1 MGICKIFVFIF
12 MALISSLSSSAV
24 GQNRIINKSTVL
36 VLSQDDLFKKSVA
49 GRALLKVFEEKQALL
64 FSEASKVE
72 QDFILEEQKLTDQRL
87 IVAPADFQV
96 LADEFDSKVEKM
108 RKFRTNKDKKLQQDF
123 IRWRKKFVQIVL
135 PIVRELMAQY
145 EASVVIDTINRGLI
159 YDQNIDVTDIIIKRL
174 DEEFLSNPRI
184 LDKIILVN

>member
-1 MGICKIFVFIF
+1 MGFCKIFVLIFIV
-12 MALISSLSSSAV
+12 LLSSLSSNAL
-24 GQNRIINKSTVL
+24 GQNRVINKSSVL

-49 GRALLKVFEEKQALL
+49 GRALLKAFEEKQALL

-87 IVAPADFQV
+87 IVTPEDFQV

-184 LDKIILVN
+184 LEKIILVN

>member
-1 MGICKIFVFIF
+1 MGFCKIFVLIF
-12 MALISSLSSSAV
+12 TVLLSSLSSSAV
-24 GQNRIINKSTVL
+24 GQNRVINKSSVL

-87 IVAPADFQV
+87 ILAPADFQV

-159 YDQNIDVTDIIIKRL
+159 YDQTIDVTDIIIKRL

-184 LDKIILVN
+184 LEKIILVN

>member
-1 MGICKIFVFIF
+1 
-12 MALISSLSSSAV
+12 V
-24 GQNRIINKSTVL
+24 GQNRVINKSSVL

-87 IVAPADFQV
+87 IVTPADFQV

-108 RKFRTNKDKKLQQDF
+108 RKFRMNKDKKLQQDF

-184 LDKIILVN
+184 LEKIILVN

>member
-1 MGICKIFVFIF
+1 MGFCKIFVLIF
-12 MALISSLSSSAV
+12 TVLLSSLSSSAV
-24 GQNRIINKSTVL
+24 GQNRVINKSSVL

-49 GRALLKVFEEKQALL
+49 GRALLKAFEEKQALL

-87 IVAPADFQV
+87 IVTPEDFQV
-96 LADEFDSKVEKM
+96 LADKFDSKVEKM

>member
-1 MGICKIFVFIF
+1 MGFYKIFVLIF
-12 MALISSLSSSAV
+12 MVLLSSLSSSAV
-24 GQNRIINKSTVL
+24 GQNRIINKSSVL

-87 IVAPADFQV
+87 ILAPADFQV

-159 YDQNIDVTDIIIKRL
+159 YDQTIDVTDIIIKRL

-184 LDKIILVN
+184 LEKIILVN

>member
-1 MGICKIFVFIF
+1 MGFYKIFALIF
-12 MALISSLSSSAV
+12 MVLFSSLSSSAM
-24 GQNRIINKSTVL
+24 GQNRVINKSTVL

-87 IVAPADFQV
+87 IVTPADFQV

-159 YDQNIDVTDIIIKRL
+159 YDQNIDVTDIIIKRS

-184 LDKIILVN
+184 LEKLILVN

>member
-1 MGICKIFVFIF
+1 MV
-12 MALISSLSSSAV
+12 LLSSLPSGAV
-24 GQNRIINKSTVL
+24 GQNRVINKSSVL

-49 GRALLKVFEEKQALL
+49 GRALLKAFEEKQALL

-87 IVAPADFQV
+87 IVTPEDFQV

>member
-1 MGICKIFVFIF
+1 MGFCKIFVLIF
-12 MALISSLSSSAV
+12 TVLLSSLSSSAV
-24 GQNRIINKSTVL
+24 GQNRVINKSSVL

-49 GRALLKVFEEKQALL
+49 GRALLKAFEEKQALL

-87 IVAPADFQV
+87 IVTPEDFQV

-108 RKFRTNKDKKLQQDF
+108 RKFRTNEDKKLQQDF

>member
-1 MGICKIFVFIF
+1 MGFYKIFVLIF
-12 MALISSLSSSAV
+12 MVLLSSLSSSAV
-24 GQNRIINKSTVL
+24 GQNRIINKSSVL

-49 GRALLKVFEEKQALL
+49 GRALLKAFEEKQALL

-87 IVAPADFQV
+87 ILTPTDFQV

-159 YDQNIDVTDIIIKRL
+159 YDQTIDVTDIIIKRL

-184 LDKIILVN
+184 LEKIILVN

>member
-1 MGICKIFVFIF
+1 MGFCKIFVLIF
-12 MALISSLSSSAV
+12 TVLLSSLSSSAV
-24 GQNRIINKSTVL
+24 GQNRVINKSSVL

-87 IVAPADFQV
+87 ILTPTAFQV

-159 YDQNIDVTDIIIKRL
+159 YDQTIDVTDIIIKRL

-184 LDKIILVN
+184 LEKIILVN

>member
-1 MGICKIFVFIF
+1 MGFCKIFVLIF
-12 MALISSLSSSAV
+12 TVLLSSLSSSAV
-24 GQNRIINKSTVL
+24 GQNRVINKSSVL

-49 GRALLKVFEEKQALL
+49 GRALLKAFEEKQALL

-87 IVAPADFQV
+87 ILAPADFQV

-145 EASVVIDTINRGLI
+145 EASLVIDTINRGLI
-159 YDQNIDVTDIIIKRL
+159 YDQTIDVTDIIIKRL

>member
-1 MGICKIFVFIF
+1 MGFCKIFVLIF
-12 MALISSLSSSAV
+12 TVLLSSLSSSAV
-24 GQNRIINKSTVL
+24 GQNRVINKSSVL

-49 GRALLKVFEEKQALL
+49 GRALLKAFEEKQALL

-87 IVAPADFQV
+87 IVTPEDFQV

-159 YDQNIDVTDIIIKRL
+159 YDQTIDVTDIIIKRL

-184 LDKIILVN
+184 LEKIILVN

>member
-1 MGICKIFVFIF
+1 MGFCKIFVLIFIV
-12 MALISSLSSSAV
+12 LLSSLSSNAV
-24 GQNRIINKSTVL
+24 GQNRVIIKSSVL

-87 IVAPADFQV
+87 LVTPADFQV

-108 RKFRTNKDKKLQQDF
+108 RKFRTNKDKKLQQEF

-184 LDKIILVN
+184 LEKIILVN

>member
-1 MGICKIFVFIF
+1 MGFCKIFTLIFIVS
-12 MALISSLSSSAV
+12 LSSLSSSAV
-24 GQNRIINKSTVL
+24 GQNRVINKSSVL

-72 QDFILEEQKLTDQRL
+72 QGFILEEQKLTDQRL
-87 IVAPADFQV
+87 ILTPTDFQV

-184 LDKIILVN
+184 LEKIILVN

>member
-1 MGICKIFVFIF
+1 MV
-12 MALISSLSSSAV
+12 LLSSLSSSAV
-24 GQNRIINKSTVL
+24 GQNRIINKSSVL

-87 IVAPADFQV
+87 ILTPTDFQV

-184 LDKIILVN
+184 LEKIILVN

>member
-1 MGICKIFVFIF
+1 MGFCKIFVLIF
-12 MALISSLSSSAV
+12 TVFLSSLSSSAV
-24 GQNRIINKSTVL
+24 GQNRVINKSSVL

-49 GRALLKVFEEKQALL
+49 GRALLKAFEEKQALL

-87 IVAPADFQV
+87 IVTPEDFQV

-184 LDKIILVN
+184 LEKIILVN

>member
-1 MGICKIFVFIF
+1 MGFCKVSVLVF
-12 MALISSLSSSAV
+12 MVLLSSLSSSAV
-24 GQNRIINKSTVL
+24 GQNRVINKSSVL

-87 IVAPADFQV
+87 ILAPADFQV

-184 LDKIILVN
+184 LEKIILVN

>member
-1 MGICKIFVFIF
+1 MGFYKIFVLIF
-12 MALISSLSSSAV
+12 VVSLSSLSSNAV
-24 GQNRIINKSTVL
+24 GQNRVINKTSVL

-49 GRALLKVFEEKQALL
+49 GRALLKVFEEKQAVL

-87 IVAPADFQV
+87 IVTPADFQV

-108 RKFRTNKDKKLQQDF
+108 RKFRMNKDKKLQQDF

-184 LDKIILVN
+184 LEKIILVN

>member
-1 MGICKIFVFIF
+1 MGFCKIFVLIF
-12 MALISSLSSSAV
+12 TVLLSSLSSSAV
-24 GQNRIINKSTVL
+24 GQNRVINKSSVL

-49 GRALLKVFEEKQALL
+49 GRALLKAFEEKQALL

-87 IVAPADFQV
+87 IVTPEDFQV

>member
-1 MGICKIFVFIF
+1 MGFCKIFVLIF
-12 MALISSLSSSAV
+12 MVLLSSLSSSAV
-24 GQNRIINKSTVL
+24 GQNRVINKSSVL

-87 IVAPADFQV
+87 ILAPADFQV
-96 LADEFDSKVEKM
+96 LADKFDSKVEKM

-174 DEEFLSNPRI
+174 DEKFLSNPRI
-184 LDKIILVN
+184 LEKIILVN

>member
-1 MGICKIFVFIF
+1 MGFCKIFVLIF
-12 MALISSLSSSAV
+12 TVLLSSLSSSAV
-24 GQNRIINKSTVL
+24 GQNRVINKSSVL

-49 GRALLKVFEEKQALL
+49 GRALLKAFEEKQALL

-72 QDFILEEQKLTDQRL
+72 KDFILEEQKLTDQRL
-87 IVAPADFQV
+87 IVTPEDFQV

>member
-1 MGICKIFVFIF
+1 MGFCKIFVFIF
-12 MALISSLSSSAV
+12 MVLLSSLSSSVV
-24 GQNRIINKSTVL
+24 GQNRIINKSSVL

-87 IVAPADFQV
+87 IVSPADFQV

-184 LDKIILVN
+184 LEKIILVN

>member
-1 MGICKIFVFIF
+1 MGFCKIFVLIF
-12 MALISSLSSSAV
+12 MVLLSSLSSSAV
-24 GQNRIINKSTVL
+24 GQNRVINKSSVL

-87 IVAPADFQV
+87 IVSPADFQV

-184 LDKIILVN
+184 LEKIILVN

>member
-1 MGICKIFVFIF
+1 
-12 MALISSLSSSAV
+12 
-24 GQNRIINKSTVL
+24 
-36 VLSQDDLFKKSVA
+36 
-49 GRALLKVFEEKQALL
+49 
-64 FSEASKVE
+64 
-72 QDFILEEQKLTDQRL
+72 
-87 IVAPADFQV
+87 
-96 LADEFDSKVEKM
+96 M

-174 DEEFLSNPRI
+174 DEEFLSNPR
-184 LDKIILVN
+184 LLEKIILVE

>member
-1 MGICKIFVFIF
+1 MGFCKIFVLIF
-12 MALISSLSSSAV
+12 MVLLSSLPSGAV
-24 GQNRIINKSTVL
+24 GQNRVINKSSVL

-87 IVAPADFQV
+87 ILAPADFQV

-145 EASVVIDTINRGLI
+145 EASLVIDTINRGLI
-159 YDQNIDVTDIIIKRL
+159 YDQTIDVTDIIIKRL

-184 LDKIILVN
+184 LEKIILVN

>member
-1 MGICKIFVFIF
+1 MGFCKIFVLIF
-12 MALISSLSSSAV
+12 TVLLSSLSSSAV
-24 GQNRIINKSTVL
+24 GQNRVINKSSVL

-49 GRALLKVFEEKQALL
+49 GRALLKAFEEKQALL

-87 IVAPADFQV
+87 ILAPADFQV

>member
-1 MGICKIFVFIF
+1 MGFCKIFVLIF
-12 MALISSLSSSAV
+12 TVFLSSLSSSAV
-24 GQNRIINKSTVL
+24 GQNRVINKSSVL

-49 GRALLKVFEEKQALL
+49 GRALLKAFEEKQALL

-72 QDFILEEQKLTDQRL
+72 KDFILEEQKLTDQRL
-87 IVAPADFQV
+87 IVTPEDFQV

>member
-1 MGICKIFVFIF
+1 MGFCKIFVLIF
-12 MALISSLSSSAV
+12 TVFLSSLSSSAV
-24 GQNRIINKSTVL
+24 GQNRVINKSSVL

-49 GRALLKVFEEKQALL
+49 GRALLKAFEEKQALL

-87 IVAPADFQV
+87 IVTPEDFQV

>member
-1 MGICKIFVFIF
+1 MGFCKIFVLIF
-12 MALISSLSSSAV
+12 TVLLGSLSSNAV
-24 GQNRIINKSTVL
+24 GQNRVINKTSVL

-184 LDKIILVN
+184 LEKIILVN

>member
-1 MGICKIFVFIF
+1 MGFCKIFVLIF
-12 MALISSLSSSAV
+12 TVLLGSLSSNAV
-24 GQNRIINKSTVL
+24 GQNRVINKSSVL

-87 IVAPADFQV
+87 ILTPTDFQV

-184 LDKIILVN
+184 LEKIILVN

>member
-1 MGICKIFVFIF
+1 MRFCKIFAFIF
-12 MALISSLSSSAV
+12 IALLSSLSSYAL
-24 GQNRIINKSTVL
+24 GQNKVINKSSVL

-49 GRALLKVFEEKQALL
+49 GRALLKVFEEKQAVL

-87 IVAPADFQV
+87 ILTPADFQL
-96 LADEFDSKVEKM
+96 LADKFDSKVEKM

-145 EASVVIDTINRGLI
+145 DASVVIDTINRGLI

-174 DEEFLSNPRI
+174 DEEFLSNPLI
-184 LDKIILVN
+184 LEKIILIN

>member
-1 MGICKIFVFIF
+1 MSFYKIFVIIF
-12 MALISSLSSSAV
+12 FGLLSFFSSNAL
-24 GQNRIINKSTVL
+24 GQNKIINKSSVL

-49 GRALLKVFEEKQALL
+49 GRALLKVFEEKQAVL

-72 QDFILEEQKLTDQRL
+72 QDFILEEQKLTDQRSIL
-87 IVAPADFQV
+87 TPADFQV
-96 LADEFDSKVEKM
+96 LADKFDSKVEKM

-174 DEEFLSNPRI
+174 DEKFLSNPRI
-184 LDKIILVN
+184 LEKIILVN

>member
-1 MGICKIFVFIF
+1 MGFCKIFVLIF
-12 MALISSLSSSAV
+12 MVLLSSLSSAAV
-24 GQNRIINKSTVL
+24 GQNRVINKSSVL

-87 IVAPADFQV
+87 ILAPADFQV

-159 YDQNIDVTDIIIKRL
+159 YDQTIDVTDIIIKRL

-184 LDKIILVN
+184 LEKIILVN

>member
-1 MGICKIFVFIF
+1 MGFCKIFVLIF
-12 MALISSLSSSAV
+12 TVLLSSLSSSAV
-24 GQNRIINKSTVL
+24 GQNRVINKSSVL

-49 GRALLKVFEEKQALL
+49 GRALLKAFEEKQALL

-87 IVAPADFQV
+87 IVTPEDFQV

-184 LDKIILVN
+184 LEKIILVN